1 MRNSPWTGSGYRLES
16 PRTRSSH
23 CGSMNHME
31 HPIHRVTAFELV
43 EPFVLDVSFD
53 DATRQRIDFRPVL
66 HGELYRP
73 LRDAALFE
81 RVEIDPEVHTLVWP
95 NGADFDPAT
104 LHDWPH
110 AGPLMVA
117 LAQRW
122 AAASSRIDRSGFPS
136 RIIGIDYSTEDKKIG
151 LALAVRDEDDY
162 PLQKATVCDRRRPA
176 SSIVEDWLNESSE
189 AALLAI
195 DAPLGWPLPLAS
207 ALISHTAGTRI
218 DTSRDR
224 MFRRETEVFIHR
236 ETRQKPL
243 DVGADKIARTA
254 HAALHFLGTLGTRL
268 GTAIPLAWDPATV
281 IEHAAIE
288 VYPAATLKVHGI
300 RPTGKT
306 NQQRRCEIADA
317 LQAKLTVPKHIG
329 NLARNEH
336 LLDAAV
342 CVLAA
347 MDFITGR
354 AMPPPDRCRAEQ
366 EGWIWTAKPG

>member
-1 MRNSPWTGSGYRLES
+1 
-16 PRTRSSH
+16 
-23 CGSMNHME
+23 MNHME
-31 HPIHRVTAFELV
+31 HPIHRVTAFEII

-53 DATRQRIDFRPVL
+53 DGTRQRIDFRPVL

-73 LRDAALFE
+73 LRDAAMFE
-81 RVEIDPEVHTLVWP
+81 RVEIDPHAHTLVWP

-104 LHDWPH
+104 LHDWPDT
-110 AGPLMVA
+110 GPLMVEM
-117 LAQRW
+117 AQRW
-122 AAASSRIDRSGFPS
+122 ATARSPIAHSGFPP
-136 RIIGIDYSTEDKKIG
+136 RIIGIDYSTDDEKIG
-151 LALAVRDEDDY
+151 LALAVRDDEDDY
-162 PLQKATVCDRRRPA
+162 SLQKATVGGRGRPA
-176 SSIVEDWLNESSE
+176 SSIVVDWLNESPE

-195 DAPLGWPLPLAS
+195 DAPLGWPLPLAT
-207 ALISHTAGTRI
+207 ALMSHTAGARI
-218 DTSRDR
+218 DTARDE

-236 ETRQKPL
+236 KTRQRPL

-254 HAALHFLGTLGTRL
+254 HAALHFLGTLRTRL

-300 RPTGKT
+300 PTRKKSK
-306 NQQRRCEIADA
+306 QERRAIADA
-317 LQAKLTVPKHIG
+317 LQATLTVPKHIG
-329 NLARNEH
+329 DLARNEH

-347 MDFITGR
+347 MDFIAGR

>member
-1 MRNSPWTGSGYRLES
+1 
-16 PRTRSSH
+16 
-23 CGSMNHME
+23 ME
-31 HPIHRVTAFELV
+31 HPIHRVTAFEIV
-43 EPFVLDVSFD
+43 EPFVLDVSFED
-53 DATRQRIDFRPVL
+53 GTRQRIDFQPVL

-73 LRDAALFE
+73 LRDAAVFK
-81 RVEIDPEVHTLVWP
+81 RVEIDPDAHTLVWP

-104 LHDWPH
+104 LHDWPDT
-110 AGPLMVA
+110 GPLMVEM
-117 LAQRW
+117 AQRW
-122 AAASSRIDRSGFPS
+122 AAAGSRTGRSGFPA
-136 RIIGIDYSTEDKKIG
+136 RIIGIDYSTNDQKIG

-162 PLQKATVCDRRRPA
+162 SLQKATVCGRRRPA

-195 DAPLGWPLPLAS
+195 DAPLGWPRPLATT
-207 ALISHTAGTRI
+207 LMSHTAGARI
-218 DTSRDR
+218 DTSRDE

-243 DVGADKIARTA
+243 DVGADRIARTA
-254 HAALHFLGTLGTRL
+254 HAALHFLGTLRTRL

-288 VYPAATLKVHGI
+288 VYPAATLRVHGI
-300 RPTGKT
+300 PTDKK
-306 NQQRRCEIADA
+306 NEQERRQIADA

-329 NLARNEH
+329 DLARNEH
-336 LLDAAV
+336 LLDAVV

-354 AMPPPDRCRAEQ
+354 AMPPPNRCRAEQ